1 MFQSY
6 SKVHL
11 FLHCFFYTVLL
22 RFIWFIITSN
32 SLWWLEILPKC
43 WGLSASVTFYIHVT
57 CCFKCDISVYSVV
70 NKGQVQK
77 RRREKFPVDIPEEKS
92 VPSKEKTVT
101 MDIESSKNENTGGKS
116 SSPPVEK
123 PVVVPLQPAQTT
135 EPNPVVPRESKSVRI
150 CEDPPVCI
158 PDAPRSVPTSACQP
172 YTFLL
177 RCVNSA
183 VFVIFL
189 LLGFMRALAPRPALP
204 ALPLRNPLAQRNI
217 FDI

>member
-1 MFQSY
+1 MTY
-6 SKVHL
+6 
-11 FLHCFFYTVLL
+11 
-22 RFIWFIITSN
+22 
-32 SLWWLEILPKC
+32 
-43 WGLSASVTFYIHVT
+43 
-57 CCFKCDISVYSVV
+57 CFKCDISVYPVV

-92 VPSKEKTVT
+92 APSKEETVT
-101 MDIESSKNENTGGKS
+101 MDIEPSKGLSEKTEDKT

-172 YTFLL
+172 YSFLV
-177 RCVNSA
+177 RCVNFT
-183 VFVIFL
+183 VFVIFIF
-189 LLGFMRALAPRPALP
+189 LGFMRTVTSCSASQESCSSKELICHLISYD
-204 ALPLRNPLAQRNI
+204 L
-217 FDI
+217 